1 MLLKETGL
9 TTQQV
14 IDLTEKYMI
23 ETYARFPFVAERA
36 EGVYIYDTEGNAW
49 LDFYAGIAVNSCGN
63 CNPKVTKAI
72 QEQAGQ
78 IVHTFNYPYS
88 IPQAVLAK
96 FICETI
102 GMDKIFYQNSGTE
115 ANEAMIKL
123 ARKYGVDNFGP
134 NRYEI
139 ITAIK
144 GFHGRTYGA
153 MSATGQPGS
162 AIHKGFEPLLPGF
175 KYVEYNNLKAWED
188 AITPNTIA
196 FMLEPVQGEGG
207 VIPAKP
213 EFLQGLRELADKN
226 NMLLCFDEV
235 QTGWGRTGSIMAFMG
250 YGVKPDI
257 VSMAKAMGNGVA
269 IGAICATAKVATAF
283 GAGAH
288 GSTFGGSILNCA
300 GSYAAVTTIVGE
312 KLYENAG
319 VMGDYLAGLFAKMPH
334 VKEVRHRGLLVGVEF
349 DAPKGLDIKHGCV
362 DRKMLV
368 TAIGTSVIRVIPPLV
383 ITKADCDECAK
394 RMTEAVKEAY
404 GE

>member
-1 MLLKETGL
+1 
-9 TTQQV
+9 
-14 IDLTEKYMI
+14 
-23 ETYARFPFVAERA
+23 
-36 EGVYIYDTEGNAW
+36 
-49 LDFYAGIAVNSCGN
+49 
-63 CNPKVTKAI
+63 
-72 QEQAGQ
+72 
-78 IVHTFNYPYS
+78 
-88 IPQAVLAK
+88 
-96 FICETI
+96 
-102 GMDKIFYQNSGTE
+102 
-115 ANEAMIKL
+115 
-123 ARKYGVDNFGP
+123 
-134 NRYEI
+134 
-139 ITAIK
+139 
-144 GFHGRTYGA
+144 

-175 KYVEYNNLKAWED
+175 KYVEYNNLKAWEE

-213 EFLQGLRELADKN
+213 EFLKGLRDLADKN

-269 IGAICATAKVATAF
+269 IGAIGATAKVAAAF

-362 DRKMLV
+362 DQKMLV

-383 ITKADCDECAK
+383 ITKADCEECAK
-394 RMTEAVKEAY
+394 RMTLAIKEAY